1 TGIAAVKSGAWF
13 SDVAQESSTEGELGM
28 IALIKAMKT
37 GKGSGSQNPVAKLP
51 NNGIV
56 TASNANKFD
65 GEWPG

>member
-1 TGIAAVKSGAWF
+1 
-13 SDVAQESSTEGELGM
+13 M

-56 TASNANKFD
+56 TRPTPVSSTAN
-65 GEWPG
+65 GRLIR